1 MINFTLI
8 GALTSKPYAFTARS
22 WELRS
27 IETIDL
33 FDSSCS
39 NIKIDIRNSEI
50 MRVLPVNNEYINEEW
65 ISDKTRFAYDG
76 LKRWR
81 FINPVIKKNNYFIQV
96 SWQEAFEN
104 IKFWINNNK
113 YKNIILNTG
122 NFIDLETTAALKI
135 WSNNYNNVI
144 INANINSSDK
154 ETYFIDIKTIN
165 EIKENTVYIF
175 VGLNLRYEN
184 PVMNIKMKK
193 LSNQQ
198 HILVGYFGAKYNSN
212 LEYYHLGLNFLGILN
227 LIKGKHAFLKIINKF
242 LKNNKIRKCFNN
254 RINLILGSEIIN
266 KVNFKE
272 LFVLLEQ
279 HTNKYE
285 TFFYNINSLYQHS
298 GKINIKE
305 LNLISDNSKLLNK
318 YEKNL
323 YYLIGFEKIKRN
335 NTDDFLI
342 YQGHQNDLNRTD
354 FDVILPSY
362 NWTEKSSL
370 YLNANRVVQ
379 KSNLLINPPIQSR
392 LDWKIIRM
400 ISILFDKDIQFNNIK
415 EIHQILNKFSPN
427 IMNSINKYQLSS
439 LFNMKYILNKRNT
452 LFSFKNLNPLKSL
465 NPNFY
470 ITNSVERSSKI
481 MNQCFANLNNKSN
494 NFFK

>member
-1 MINFTLI
+1 MINFILI

-22 WELRS
+22 WELKS

-33 FDSSCS
+33 FDASCS
-39 NIKIDIRNSEI
+39 NIKIDVRNSDI

-81 FINPVIKKNNYFIQV
+81 FINPVIKKDNYFIQV
-96 SWQEAFEN
+96 SWQQAFEN

-122 NFIDLETTAALKI
+122 NFVDLETTAALKV
-135 WSNNYNNVI
+135 WSNNYNNIVI
-144 INANINSSDK
+144 NSNTISSDK
-154 ETYFIDIKTIN
+154 ENYFVNIKNIN

-175 VGLNLRYEN
+175 VGLNLRFEN

-198 HILVGYFGAKYNSN
+198 NVLIGYFGAKYNNN

-227 LIKGKHAFLKIINKF
+227 LIKGKHPFLKTINSFLKINNVRKSF
-242 LKNNKIRKCFNN
+242 NNKV
-254 RINLILGSEIIN
+254 NLILGSELTN

-279 HTNKYE
+279 YTNKYE
-285 TFFYNINSLYQHS
+285 TFCYNINTLYQHS

-305 LNLISDNSKLLNK
+305 LNLISDNSKLLDK
-318 YEKNL
+318 SQKNL
-323 YYLIGFEKIKRN
+323 YYLIGYEKIKKN
-335 NTDDFLI
+335 NVNDFII
-342 YQGHQNDLNRTD
+342 YQGHQNDLNRIE

-362 NWTEKSSL
+362 NWVEKSSL
-370 YLNANRVVQ
+370 YLNSNRIIQ
-379 KSNLLINPPIQSR
+379 KSNLVVTPPIQSR

-415 EIHQILNKFSPN
+415 EIHKILDKFSPN
-427 IMNSINKYQLSS
+427 IMNSINKYELNSK
-439 LFNMKYILNKRNT
+439 FNIRYELNKRNK
-452 LFSFKNLNPLKSL
+452 LVSFLNLNPFKSL

-470 ITNSVERSSKI
+470 ITNSIERSSKI
-481 MNQCFANLNNKSN
+481 MNQCFTSLNNKSN